1 MNQIRYVKAFPL
13 RLQQS
18 VTLVFINAMATD
30 ASFDWPVNGERI
42 KKILN
47 QFFFYVGTNNENI
60 LIKIVWGLENARFH
74 STLNK
79 ATCFVSRLY

>member
-42 KKILN
+42 KKM
-47 QFFFYVGTNNENI
+47 
-60 LIKIVWGLENARFH
+60 
-74 STLNK
+74 
-79 ATCFVSRLY
+79 